1 MKTFAR
7 VLLVFGLVMT
17 VLSLLLHGSNQPGSP
32 EETVNTMNIGLGA
45 LMVLLAG
52 GYLVYLRKKDN
63 STTSQ
68 PPPVLAKGEQNS
80 ENSKSPHHLG

>member
-45 LMVLLAG
+45 FMVLLAG
-52 GYLVYLRKKDN
+52 GYLIYLRKKDN
-63 STTSQ
+63 PTTGQ
-68 PPPVLAKGEQNS
+68 PTSVLAKGEQNS